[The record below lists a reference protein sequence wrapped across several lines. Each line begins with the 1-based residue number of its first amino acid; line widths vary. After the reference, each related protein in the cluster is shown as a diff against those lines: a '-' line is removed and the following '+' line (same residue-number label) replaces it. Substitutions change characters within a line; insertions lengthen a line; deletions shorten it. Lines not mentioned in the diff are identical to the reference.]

1 VHRGR
6 SRKEDRRDREICHTN
21 HYRKGTEING
31 RVGSSD
37 RSSFVPRRLDF
48 VFGVGIWVTATGAL
62 VLVGNLVLPGA
73 DAGLA
78 AVLAYVV
85 VCAAT
90 FGATYTLAGVRTRLG
105 GEPLNGA
112 TGLRFGAVV
121 LVVGLFLDGLLL
133 ATASFAYPNVDAART
148 ETIAVMFMLAY
159 PLALVGPWLAGLR
172 AEDRGH

>member
-1 VHRGR
+1 MNR
-6 SRKEDRRDREICHTN
+6 
-21 HYRKGTEING
+21 
-31 RVGSSD
+31 RVGSTD

-48 VFGVGIWVTATGAL
+48 VFGGGIWVTATAAL
-62 VLVGNLVLPGA
+62 VLVGNLVLPGT

-90 FGATYTLAGVRTRLG
+90 FGATYALADVRTRLG

-112 TGLRFGAVV
+112 TGLRFGAVI

-133 ATASFAYPNVDAART
+133 AATSFDYPNVDAART
-148 ETIAVMFMLAY
+148 ETIAVVFMLAY
-159 PLALVGPWLAGLR
+159 PLALVGPWLAGMR
-172 AEDRGH
+172 AEGRGH